1 MKYLPA
7 EARLDKA
14 IANAIIE
21 YLNQCRDVVAAYLF
35 GSCARGTGRERSDI
49 DVAVLFAG
57 SEGKLHRFDR
67 RLEIIMDLERVTGK
81 KVDVIDIQA
90 APLLLQHQIIKDG
103 ILLVDKDPR
112 YRVGFEVWSR
122 RTYFDLQPLLERRN
136 KKFIA
141 KVLERGMMVDMEVIR
156 HRLALLS
163 EYIADLEAEKDVGL
177 KEFLADK
184 RLRRYIER
192 TLHLAVGDWE

>member
-21 YLNQCRDVVAAYLF
+21 YLNQCQDVVAAYLF

-57 SEGKLHRFDR
+57 NEDKLHRFDR
-67 RLEIIMDLERVTGK
+67 RLEIIVDLERVTGK
-81 KVDVIDIQA
+81 KVDVIDIHA

-141 KVLERGMMVDMEVIR
+141 KVLERGID
-156 HRLALLS
+156 
-163 EYIADLEAEKDVGL
+163 G
-177 KEFLADK
+177 
-184 RLRRYIER
+184 
-192 TLHLAVGDWE
+192 